1 MSEISVIIPV
11 YNTEKYL
18 KECLK
23 SVINQTFTDMEIIC
37 VNDGSTDSSK
47 EVLEKYKKVDKRI
60 KVIELQENRGL
71 SYARNRGFD
80 SSKGRYIYFLDS
92 DDELERN
99 AMEILY
105 NEAEKEKLDVIFF
118 DAKIKYENEKFR
130 KKFETYISI
139 HIGKYDGVKTGIEL
153 FKEFVKNQEWT
164 TSVPRQFWKRDFLIS
179 NQLKFFEGIIHED
192 ELFAFKAIVLADRAK
207 CINECLFIRRF
218 RDDSI
223 MTNDVTDR
231 NFYGYFTAFYLI
243 NKYVYEYCLESDII
257 KKYLAILYGK
267 VVRFYETTK
276 DKYDLSLGFKDK
288 ELINAYYFFVSTQN
302 QYMAYGSFDETSMQK
317 VRKYDKI
324 YIYGAGIIGKS
335 VYTGLARN
343 NIMIKGFIVSEN
355 KDNVDVVMGHPVVE
369 LEKIQFSNENILVVV
384 AVNVKFQ
391 KQIISKLVKTKL
403 SYILYSEM
411 EKLNF

>member
-164 TSVPRQFWKRDFLIS
+164 TSVPRQL
-179 NQLKFFEGIIHED
+179 
-192 ELFAFKAIVLADRAK
+192 DR
-207 CINECLFIRRF
+207 
-218 RDDSI
+218 
-223 MTNDVTDR
+223 
-231 NFYGYFTAFYLI
+231 
-243 NKYVYEYCLESDII
+243 
-257 KKYLAILYGK
+257 
-267 VVRFYETTK
+267 
-276 DKYDLSLGFKDK
+276 
-288 ELINAYYFFVSTQN
+288 
-302 QYMAYGSFDETSMQK
+302 
-317 VRKYDKI
+317 
-324 YIYGAGIIGKS
+324 KS
-335 VYTGLARN
+335 V
-343 NIMIKGFIVSEN
+343 V
-355 KDNVDVVMGHPVVE
+355 
-369 LEKIQFSNENILVVV
+369 
-384 AVNVKFQ
+384 
-391 KQIISKLVKTKL
+391 
-403 SYILYSEM
+403 
-411 EKLNF
+411 